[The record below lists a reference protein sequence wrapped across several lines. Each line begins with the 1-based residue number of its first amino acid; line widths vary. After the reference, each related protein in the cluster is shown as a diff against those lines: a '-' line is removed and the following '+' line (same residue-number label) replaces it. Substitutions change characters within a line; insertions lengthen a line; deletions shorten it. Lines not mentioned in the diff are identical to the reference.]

1 MGRVDPMYQFSLDAY
16 VDLFNQSM
24 DKSRTSPKNI
34 SGTERCRQINV
45 AHTLSVYQY
54 TCRGLFE
61 RDKLLF
67 ALQLCLRIMTS
78 ENKVPKQEFDFLCY
92 GGAGIERAD
101 QRPNP
106 CPEWIDAG
114 AWDNITALD
123 SIPACMGIASAF
135 EQGQRDW
142 RAWFTSSEPEETPL
156 PGKSTSKRH
165 NGIDTKQA
173 TGKTR

>member
-1 MGRVDPMYQFSLDAY
+1 MHMYMCVVTSMHVCGLLICMMICMWVCMYQFSLDAY

-34 SGTERCRQINV
+34 TGTERCRQINV

-78 ENKVPKQEFDFLCY
+78 ENKVPTQEFDFLCR

-106 CPEWIDAG
+106 
-114 AWDNITALD
+114 
-123 SIPACMGIASAF
+123 
-135 EQGQRDW
+135 
-142 RAWFTSSEPEETPL
+142 
-156 PGKSTSKRH
+156 
-165 NGIDTKQA
+165 
-173 TGKTR
+173 